1 MSLYAENSPAS
12 IEAATAAPSGPA
24 GGGRR
29 GRSGRLVSS
38 SISQTLRLNPSET
51 GKLVGVEI
59 YPRALRIVRESH
71 VEKKGSPPVRGEIDN
86 FSDKSRSRLR
96 FVAGNT
102 CIPLVSQFCMTYH
115 NSNPDGRT
123 VKRHLNAFLTKFRK
137 HYPSVHYLWILE
149 FQTRGVPHFH
159 LYTSLPHTT
168 NGLHEFLAKSWHRIA
183 EPSSPEHLRFHLHP
197 RNFTAWDMTSPG
209 YLTKYLEKQ
218 NQKHVP
224 EGFTGCGRFWGHSRD
239 LVAIPEISTL
249 DDVKALDWFDQA
261 TGEYQDA
268 ERYIIRTLSRW
279 HSSKLRKYGKKSRVG
294 RTQFSYLLQEGA
306 AVFRQ
311 CVSYLV
317 NNAPEVYPF

>member
-1 MSLYAENSPAS
+1 MSLYAKNPATS
-12 IEAATAAPSGPA
+12 TEAATAAPSRPA
-24 GGGRR
+24 SGGRR

-38 SISQTLRLNPSET
+38 SISQTLLLTPSET
-51 GKLVGVEI
+51 GKLVGLEI

-71 VEKKGSPPVRGEIDN
+71 VEKQGPPPVRGEIDS

-102 CIPLVSQFCMTYH
+102 CTDLVSQFCLTYH
-115 NSNPDGRT
+115 KNNPDGKT
-123 VKRHLNAFLTKFRK
+123 VKRHLNAFLTWFRK
-137 HYPSVHYLWILE
+137 NYSGVHYLWILE

-168 NGLHEFLAKSWHRIA
+168 NGLHVALAQAWHRIA
-183 EPSSPEHLRFHLHP
+183 EPDSPEHLRFHQHP
-197 RNFTAWDMTSPG
+197 KNFTAWDMTSPG

-224 EGFTGCGRFWGHSRD
+224 DGFTGCGRFWGHSRG
-239 LVAIPEISTL
+239 LVAVPEISTF
-249 DDVKALDWFDQA
+249 DEVKALDWFDQA

-279 HSSKLRKYGKKSRVG
+279 HTSKLKRYGKKSRVAT
-294 RTQFSYLLQEGA
+294 TQFSYLLQDGA
-306 AVFRQ
+306 KVFRQ
-311 CVSYLV
+311 CVSYLI
-317 NNAPEVYPF
+317 NQAPEVYPF